1 MLTHKRMIQIKK
13 TLIMFSPITR
23 KSSLKR
29 SNSMSMIETPENQII
44 TKTGVGDIVKM
55 LEKTIGV
62 NKKIAK

>member
-1 MLTHKRMIQIKK
+1 
-13 TLIMFSPITR
+13 MFSPITR

-44 TKTGVGDIVKM
+44 TKTSVGNIVKM

-62 NKKIAK
+62 NKEIAK